1 MTLLAEFFSD
11 PNRVRPGD
19 TDTTSQLAERSC
31 GDPTGL
37 VVLPWRDSE
46 GMMRW
51 YVLTPTESLERLR
64 EEVVAHAG
72 ISYTNYRGQPTSL
85 DEDDIGDQAVSDLV
99 DDRSCIRV
107 DLVVDEKGHVVSKA
121 FGRLLTLWD
130 IRPVREF
137 RSRKGAAE
145 AIHSYRMAIR
155 ALRRV
160 EAEEALEDLRQL
172 GFGTINVRFM
182 ELELR
187 SRFDGPAS
195 VLDHP
200 QLNDLLRIK
209 RPALV
214 TDLLAQAIDRVHLRP
229 TPDLDLESVRGNFDQ
244 LPPVQQQLLTSPGQ
258 IRSSSGLLLL
268 ALRYSDLGEDPATLV
283 AQVVADIERDDHT
296 GQIINGLGAQFETTT
311 TREDSTTD
319 INCLLRE
326 LLSRGAYDEVLK
338 VAEDADPVFEV
349 VQSVLLAAAGL
360 DSLDAARKAL
370 DVLARA
376 SDEVRERMSEL
387 QSAAVKALQELTRE
401 SAPRPLVGDW
411 NDYFEN
417 LTDNP
422 DWSTAL
428 EVAERGASEW
438 PLVPF
443 INDAECVDS
452 LCSHILTGGDS
463 AVFARTIPFLL
474 GWLSRVP
481 EQDHSAVTP
490 VEEAL
495 VAHLSLSD
503 ATQPGLDLVGQL
515 AERLVTF
522 GLDETQFEEL
532 VAQLEYRWSISKA
545 PRTVAWATDLIELT
559 TDNPCPDRARATVF
573 HSGLF
578 QSFNDFFSRLERPV
592 RRHIVALAEELGLG
606 ELLPD
611 EGTEEDAPVD
621 VRGYKVGLY
630 SLTETA
636 LRRAKETLMG
646 AWPGL
651 DVVTS
656 SDMHATRELTNLART
671 ATLMVVG
678 IGSAKHSATDCI
690 GDNRPS
696 DKPTRKV
703 SGKGSMAFVR
713 EVEEWLQEV
722 S

>member
-1 MTLLAEFFSD
+1 
-11 PNRVRPGD
+11 
-19 TDTTSQLAERSC
+19 
-31 GDPTGL
+31 
-37 VVLPWRDSE
+37 
-46 GMMRW
+46 
-51 YVLTPTESLERLR
+51 
-64 EEVVAHAG
+64 
-72 ISYTNYRGQPTSL
+72 
-85 DEDDIGDQAVSDLV
+85 
-99 DDRSCIRV
+99 
-107 DLVVDEKGHVVSKA
+107 
-121 FGRLLTLWD
+121 
-130 IRPVREF
+130 
-137 RSRKGAAE
+137 
-145 AIHSYRMAIR
+145 
-155 ALRRV
+155 
-160 EAEEALEDLRQL
+160 
-172 GFGTINVRFM
+172 
-182 ELELR
+182 
-187 SRFDGPAS
+187 
-195 VLDHP
+195 
-200 QLNDLLRIK
+200 
-209 RPALV
+209 
-214 TDLLAQAIDRVHLRP
+214 
-229 TPDLDLESVRGNFDQ
+229 
-244 LPPVQQQLLTSPGQ
+244 
-258 IRSSSGLLLL
+258 
-268 ALRYSDLGEDPATLV
+268 
-283 AQVVADIERDDHT
+283 
-296 GQIINGLGAQFETTT
+296 
-311 TREDSTTD
+311 
-319 INCLLRE
+319 
-326 LLSRGAYDEVLK
+326 
-338 VAEDADPVFEV
+338 
-349 VQSVLLAAAGL
+349 
-360 DSLDAARKAL
+360 
-370 DVLARA
+370 
-376 SDEVRERMSEL
+376 
-387 QSAAVKALQELTRE
+387 
-401 SAPRPLVGDW
+401 
-411 NDYFEN
+411 
-417 LTDNP
+417 
-422 DWSTAL
+422 
-428 EVAERGASEW
+428 
-438 PLVPF
+438 
-443 INDAECVDS
+443 
-452 LCSHILTGGDS
+452 
-463 AVFARTIPFLL
+463 
-474 GWLSRVP
+474 VP

-578 QSFNDFFSRLERPV
+578 QSFNDFFSRLERSV

-606 ELLPD
+606 ELLPE

-713 EVEEWLQEV
+713 EVEEWLQEA